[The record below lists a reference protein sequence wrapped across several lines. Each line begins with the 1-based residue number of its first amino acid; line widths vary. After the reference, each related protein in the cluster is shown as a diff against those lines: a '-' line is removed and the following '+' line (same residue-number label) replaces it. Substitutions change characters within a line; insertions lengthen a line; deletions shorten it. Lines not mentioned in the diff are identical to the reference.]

1 MKVLAGLV
9 MTLLLG
15 ILPADAD
22 LSGRWNVAMSGHMHI
37 NNVVLE
43 MKQTGTAITANCLI
57 PDHGDLD
64 MVGTYADG
72 KLTLHTTENGFVQ
85 MTMTGTLKDDGSFS
99 GSIESPMGTMTWTGA
114 KASSK

>member
-1 MKVLAGLV
+1 MKVLTGLI

-15 ILPADAD
+15 MFPGNAD
-22 LSGRWNVAMSGHMHI
+22 LSGKWTVTMSGHMNI

-43 MKQTGTAITANCLI
+43 MKQKGTAITANFMI

-85 MTMTGTLKDDGSFS
+85 MTLKGTLKDDGSFS
-99 GSIESPMGTMTWTGA
+99 GDVESPMGNMTWTGS
-114 KASSK
+114 KGSSN